1 LEVIAV
7 RYINIIPLLALVTST
22 IVRAEM
28 PIYAAYVSDD
38 LAAHCEINNCQLNT
52 LDAQNLSSIVAS
64 LPSSLMIEDAL
75 SVSEYEVLIGNALVN
90 INPKSLEAE
99 LVLEITTSWRKVP
112 IDDLVLRQKT
122 SIENTKES
130 AKIMLAQWAQH
141 IEQNLILEADK
152 IYQTLGASDYSTE
165 LQVPENIGDF
175 TRLESAV
182 YRDPLLGSITRYTHP
197 RFDTAVVDISVYP
210 YSPFLKSA
218 TTQKTQQDYV
228 RSGSDWLQLEME
240 NEITQIKEL
249 IEQANIEDYS
259 ISSVQAAEIIVD
271 GKPLE
276 GFRLEVLLHTQT
288 DPVYSTQYVFQQND
302 KIIKL
307 TGNLP
312 EFLMSALV
320 AESMSQIKVPNES
333 SFMRSLRQG

>member
-1 LEVIAV
+1 MEVIAV
-7 RYINIIPLLALVTST
+7 RYLYIIPLFALVLST
-22 IVRAEM
+22 AVKAEM

-38 LAAHCEINNCQLNT
+38 IAAQCEVSECKLNT
-52 LDAQNLSSIVAS
+52 FDAEALTSIVTS
-64 LPSSLMIEDAL
+64 LPSSMMIEDAL

-90 INPKSLEAE
+90 INQQNHEAE
-99 LVLEITTSWRKVP
+99 LVFEITTSWRKVP
-112 IDDLVLRQKT
+112 IDDLVLRHT
-122 SIENTKES
+122 THINNIEET
-130 AKIMLAQWAQH
+130 AKNLLAQWARH
-141 IEQNLILEADK
+141 IEQNLVLEADK
-152 IYQTLGASDYSTE
+152 IYQTLGASDYSKE
-165 LQVPENIGDF
+165 LHVPENIGDF
-175 TRLESAV
+175 KRMQSAV

-218 TTQKTQQDYV
+218 ANTKTKQGHLINGKQ
-228 RSGSDWLQLEME
+228 RLQLEME
-240 NEITQIKEL
+240 NEITQIREL
-249 IEQANIEDYS
+249 ITQANIEDFS
-259 ISSVQAAEIIVD
+259 ISTIQPAVIVVD
-271 GKPLE
+271 GKSVE

-312 EFLMSALV
+312 EYMMSALV
-320 AESMSQIKVPNES
+320 TESMPQIKVPNES

>member
-1 LEVIAV
+1 M
-7 RYINIIPLLALVTST
+7 RYIHIIPLFALVLGTY
-22 IVRAEM
+22 VKAEM
-28 PIYAAYVSDD
+28 PIYAAYISDD
-38 LAAHCEINNCQLNT
+38 LASQCEHSECQLNT
-52 LDAQNLSSIVAS
+52 FDAQALLSIMSS
-64 LPSSLMIEDAL
+64 LPSSMLIEEAL

-90 INPKSLEAE
+90 INQQTQEAE

-112 IDDLVLRQKT
+112 IDDLVLRHST
-122 SIENTKES
+122 LLENTEQA
-130 AKIMLAQWAQH
+130 AKTLLAKWAQH
-141 IEQNLILEADK
+141 IEQNLVLEADK
-152 IYQTLGASDYSTE
+152 IYQTLGASDYANE

-175 TRLESAV
+175 KRLESAV

-197 RFDTAVVDISVYP
+197 RFDTAIVDISVYP
-210 YSPFLKSA
+210 YSPFLKSVA
-218 TTQKTQQDYV
+218 NIKTEQDYV
-228 RSGSDWLQLEME
+228 QNGSHWLQLEME

-249 IEQANIEDYS
+249 IEQAKIQDFS
-259 ISSVQAAEIIVD
+259 ISSIQPAVIVVN
-271 GKPLE
+271 GKSIE

-312 EFLMSALV
+312 EYLMNTLV
-320 AESMSQIKVPNES
+320 TESMSQIKVPNES